1 MQQMTLADYNNQIQ
15 LYRDQVEMA
24 WSSWEK
30 DEDRTTQVLLQQIT
44 STGSLQAAE
53 AKADSDSTSGIYS
66 AVASIATKWA
76 LSKF

>member
-1 MQQMTLADYNNQIQ
+1 MTLADYNNQIQ

-30 DEDRTTQVLLQQIT
+30 DEDRATQVLIQQIT
-44 STGSLQAAE
+44 STGSLKAAE
-53 AKADSDSTSGIYS
+53 AAADSSSSGGIYE